1 MCTEVSKIA
10 VTLCAGVLVE
20 VLWLAGKRIEEVAL
34 GDAVVWMDRLKTMGI
49 GRR

>member
-20 VLWLAGKRIEEVAL
+20 VL
-34 GDAVVWMDRLKTMGI
+34 TPGI
-49 GRR
+49 MPTSSQHFRGCRSTAFQQDQSSC